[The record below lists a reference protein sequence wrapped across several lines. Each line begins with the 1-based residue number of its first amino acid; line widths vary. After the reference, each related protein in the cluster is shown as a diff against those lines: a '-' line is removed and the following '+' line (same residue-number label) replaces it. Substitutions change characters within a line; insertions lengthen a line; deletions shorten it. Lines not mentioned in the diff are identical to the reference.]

1 MENIT
6 LGQIQT
12 VVIFI
17 ASFITSGGIIMAF
30 ALKIGK
36 KILDRSLEPFN
47 KKMEEM
53 DRNRKEQ
60 HEETLEK
67 IADLE
72 KIVDQNDIDAL
83 RNRIVAFDNLCRL
96 DVNNNSIKKYQYDTA
111 YKDVDK
117 WKEYHL
123 KYPTLNGEID
133 MAIENINEH
142 YRNAKF

>member
-12 VVIFI
+12 IVIFI
-17 ASFITSGGIIMAF
+17 ATFITSGSVILAF

-36 KILDRSLEPFN
+36 KILDKSLEPYM
-47 KKMEEM
+47 KKIEEM
-53 DRNRKEQ
+53 DKLRVEQ
-60 HEETLEK
+60 HEETMTK
-67 IADLE
+67 INDLE
-72 KIVDQNDIDAL
+72 KIVDTNDIDAL

-96 DVNNNSIKKYQYDTA
+96 DVNNDSIKKYQYDTA

-117 WKEYHL
+117 WKEYHI
-123 KYPTLNGEID
+123 KYPSLNGEID

-142 YRNAKF
+142 YKNAKF